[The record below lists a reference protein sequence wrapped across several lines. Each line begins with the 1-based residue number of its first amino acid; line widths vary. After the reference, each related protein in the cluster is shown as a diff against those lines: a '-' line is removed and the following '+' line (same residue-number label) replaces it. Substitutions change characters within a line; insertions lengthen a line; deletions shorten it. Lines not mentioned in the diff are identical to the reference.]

1 MENEEDYKELFYK
14 DYLEDLETSELMC
27 EQCGSWMWEVLQII
41 QEEDSI
47 YIGYDS
53 MSCYTGFDEYEEL
66 EEFFKLPN
74 VPEYVK
80 NDVKDFLENN

>member
-14 DYLEDLETSELMC
+14 DYLADWKNTDC
-27 EQCGSWMWEVLQII
+27 DTCGSWFVEVLRIVD
-41 QEEDSI
+41 EEGGI
-47 YIGYDS
+47 YIGYES
-53 MSCYTGFDEYEEL
+53 MGCYDYTDEYEEL
-66 EEFFKLPN
+66 EEFFKLDN

>member
-1 MENEEDYKELFYK
+1 MENEEDYKELYYW
-14 DYLEDLETSELMC
+14 DYLGDYQTSELTC
-27 EQCGSWMWEVLQII
+27 EQCGSWMSEVLQIV

-47 YIGYDS
+47 YIGYES

-66 EEFFKLPN
+66 EEFFKLEN
-74 VPEYVK
+74 IPEYVK

>member
-14 DYLEDLETSELMC
+14 DYLEDWDDWSC
-27 EQCGSWMWEVLQII
+27 EQCGSWFSESLRIV

-47 YIGYDS
+47 YIGYES
-53 MSCYTGFDEYEEL
+53 MSCYSGFDEYEEL
-66 EEFFKLPN
+66 EEFFKLDN

-80 NDVKDFLENN
+80 NDVKYFLENN

>member
-14 DYLEDLETSELMC
+14 DYLEDWENTAC
-27 EQCGSWMWEVLQII
+27 DTCGSWFVEVLRIAD
-41 QEEDSI
+41 EEGGI
-47 YIGYDS
+47 YIGYES
-53 MSCYTGFDEYEEL
+53 YSCYSWIDEYEEL